1 MLGTPKPTLEDD
13 LVLKVENLSTHFVF
27 KTRTAKAVRDV
38 SFSLRKGKTLAL
50 VGESGSGKSVTSLTM
65 MGLLG
70 YPGHAA
76 GGRALYRRQNGD
88 VLDLTKATPKT
99 MRGIRGKEIAMIFQ
113 EPMTSL
119 NPLFTVGDQIGE
131 MLRLHEPVTKD
142 EARARAKQMLELV
155 EIPDAGRRLDDYPHH
170 MSGGMRQRVM
180 IAMSMIC
187 NPQLLIADEPTT
199 ALDVTIQAQILDLMR
214 RLQKEMEMSI
224 LFITHNMGVVA
235 EIAHEV
241 AVMYAG
247 EVVEQAPVNDLFDTP
262 SHPYTQGLLASIPNT
277 GRDFDADGKRRRL
290 SSIEGVVP
298 PLFAM
303 PEGCTFAPRCAYA
316 EAKCT
321 GPAVLRRRAGS
332 HLTRCWKS
340 EAFA

>member
-1 MLGTPKPTLEDD
+1 
-13 LVLKVENLSTHFVF
+13 
-27 KTRTAKAVRDV
+27 
-38 SFSLRKGKTLAL
+38 
-50 VGESGSGKSVTSLTM
+50 
-65 MGLLG
+65 
-70 YPGHAA
+70 
-76 GGRALYRRQNGD
+76 
-88 VLDLTKATPKT
+88 
-99 MRGIRGKEIAMIFQ
+99 
-113 EPMTSL
+113 
-119 NPLFTVGDQIGE
+119 
-131 MLRLHEPVTKD
+131 
-142 EARARAKQMLELV
+142 LELV

-214 RLQKEMEMSI
+214 RLQREMGMSI

-321 GPAVLRRRAGS
+321 GTAVLRRRAGS

-340 EAFA
+340 EALA